1 MNAAFEK
8 YLNTVDKCLKP
19 LPTSRESILSKK
31 LKALF

>member
-19 LPTSRESILSKK
+19 LPTSRESRYCQRN
-31 LKALF
+31 